1 MATPLAMSVTK
12 EDLLTHLELDSETYI
27 LMAKE
32 ADQAYRSLTSEKRHL
47 KENCKRKP
55 PYDWSDIVEK
65 SKDEAMCAI
74 AQNGS
79 ERTSYYWN
87 LATPTNDCPN
97 WIARWFLYHKF
108 RYRDGRNRNA
118 GKAEAGS
125 SRHRHSHHHHSSHR
139 RSSYVAAAE
148 QSSYSPGSYYYS
160 GTSASSAVNVGRNNS
175 KRIYIQWQWLL
186 LQKSQ
191 LANDTQ
197 LQPNEPR
204 CSATVD

>member
-1 MATPLAMSVTK
+1 MSVTK
-12 EDLLTHLELDSETYI
+12 EDLLKHLKLDPETYT

-32 ADQAYRSLTSEKRHL
+32 ADLVYRALTSEKRHL

-65 SKDEAMCAI
+65 SKDEAMYTI

-79 ERTSYYWN
+79 DQTSYYWN

-125 SRHRHSHHHHSSHR
+125 SRHHHSHHHHSSHR
-139 RSSYVAAAE
+139 RPSHVAAAE
-148 QSSYSPGSYYYS
+148 HSSYSPASHYYS
-160 GTSASSAVNVGRNNS
+160 GTPASSGMCQTLSFLILNVGRNNS
-175 KRIYIQWQWLL
+175 KLDLYIWQWPL
-186 LQKSQ
+186 
-191 LANDTQ
+191 
-197 LQPNEPR
+197 P
-204 CSATVD
+204 